1 MPDERFIFTRFIDNS
16 RQEHNNDM
24 EQVEH
29 GTITE
34 NSEKRY
40 SSPKAKLVF
49 IRTHCLL
56 YESNGNESMTEYD
69 YGNGGFSEE

>member
-1 MPDERFIFTRFIDNS
+1 
-16 RQEHNNDM
+16 M

-29 GTITE
+29 GTVAE
-34 NSEKRY
+34 NSGKRY

-49 IRTHCLL
+49 IRTHSLL

>member
-1 MPDERFIFTRFIDNS
+1 MPGERFIFTRFIGNS

-29 GTITE
+29 GTIAE
-34 NSEKRY
+34 NREKRY
-40 SSPKAKLVF
+40 SSPNTKLVLVS
-49 IRTHCLL
+49 THCIL
-56 YESNGNESMTEYD
+56 YQSNGNESMTEYD